1 MSTDRSKL
9 RKNKSTVGKLKEFPV
24 VIDENEF
31 ENNPNVSNINSAK
44 DEYNS

>member
-1 MSTDRSKL
+1 L
-9 RKNKSTVGKLKEFPV
+9 RKNNSAVGKLKDFPV

-31 ENNPNVSNINSAK
+31 ENDPKVSNINSTK